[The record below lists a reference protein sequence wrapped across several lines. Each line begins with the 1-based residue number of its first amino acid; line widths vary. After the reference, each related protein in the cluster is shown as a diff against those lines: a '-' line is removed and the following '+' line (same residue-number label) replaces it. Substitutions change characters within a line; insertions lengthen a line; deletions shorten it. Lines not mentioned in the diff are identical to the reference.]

1 MSAEP
6 PVLPDAEEARRWAA
20 EELAK
25 PEYRQAAPG
34 WLESFWEGILEWLRS
49 LDASSADAGP
59 LPSSLIGIA
68 IAVVIAAGVM
78 LARPR
83 LNAKVRQA
91 REVFGTDSS
100 LLTAADYRQ
109 RAETAAAAAK
119 WGDAVVDRFRAL
131 VRSAEDR
138 TILNP
143 QPGRTA
149 DEVAR
154 ELALPFGAYAHRLNH
169 AARTFDAVRYGNHP
183 ALQADYLGI
192 AGLDAELESARPA
205 RPAVDRDPAALP

>member
-91 REVFGTDSS
+91 REVFGMDSP
-100 LLTAADYRQ
+100 LTAADYRQ

-205 RPAVDRDPAALP
+205 VDRDPAALP

>member
-68 IAVVIAAGVM
+68 IAVVITAGVM

-91 REVFGTDSS
+91 RKVFGTDS

-109 RAETAAAAAK
+109 RAETAAAAAQ

-205 RPAVDRDPAALP
+205 VDRDPAALP

>member
-34 WLESFWEGILEWLRS
+34 WLESFREGILEWLRS

-91 REVFGTDSS
+91 RKVFGTDS

-109 RAETAAAAAK
+109 RAETAAAAAQ

-205 RPAVDRDPAALP
+205 VDRDPAALP

>member
-6 PVLPDAEEARRWAA
+6 PVLPDAGQARRWAA

-34 WLESFWEGILEWLRS
+34 WLEAFWEGILEWLRS
-49 LDASSADAGP
+49 LDASSTDAGP
-59 LPSSLIGIA
+59 LPSPLIGIA
-68 IAVVIAAGVM
+68 IAAVIAAAVVM
-78 LARPR
+78 ARPR
-83 LNAKVRQA
+83 LNAKARQA
-91 REVFGTDSS
+91 REVFGTDSP
-100 LLTAADYRQ
+100 LTAADYRQ
-109 RAETAAAAAK
+109 SAETAAAAAK

-138 TILNP
+138 TILSP

-154 ELALPFGAYAHRLNH
+154 ELALPFGACAHRLNH
-169 AARTFDAVRYGNHP
+169 AARTFDAVRYGNQP
-183 ALQADYLGI
+183 AAHSDYLAL
-192 AGLDAELESARPA
+192 AGLDADLEAAKPA
-205 RPAVDRDPAALP
+205 RPPVDRDPAALP

>member
-34 WLESFWEGILEWLRS
+34 WLESFWAGLLEWLRS

-91 REVFGTDSS
+91 REVFGMDSP
-100 LLTAADYRQ
+100 LTAADYRQ
-109 RAETAAAAAK
+109 RAETAAAGAK

-154 ELALPFGAYAHRLNH
+154 ELALPFGADAHRLNH

-205 RPAVDRDPAALP
+205 VDRDPAALP

>member
-91 REVFGTDSS
+91 RKVFGTDS

-109 RAETAAAAAK
+109 RAETAAAAAQ

-205 RPAVDRDPAALP
+205 VDRDPAALP

>member
-49 LDASSADAGP
+49 LDPSSADAGP

-91 REVFGTDSS
+91 REVFGMDSP
-100 LLTAADYRQ
+100 LTAADYRQ
-109 RAETAAAAAK
+109 RAETAAAGAK

-205 RPAVDRDPAALP
+205 VDRDPAALP

>member
-91 REVFGTDSS
+91 REVFGMDSP
-100 LLTAADYRQ
+100 LTAADYRQ

-119 WGDAVVDRFRAL
+119 RGDAVVDRFRAL

-154 ELALPFGAYAHRLNH
+154 ELALPFGAYAHRLSH

-205 RPAVDRDPAALP
+205 VDRDPAALP

>member
-91 REVFGTDSS
+91 REVFGMDSP
-100 LLTAADYRQ
+100 LTAADYRQ
-109 RAETAAAAAK
+109 RAETAAAGAK

-205 RPAVDRDPAALP
+205 VDRDPAALP

>member
-91 REVFGTDSS
+91 REVFGMDSP
-100 LLTAADYRQ
+100 LTAADYRQ

-119 WGDAVVDRFRAL
+119 WG
-131 VRSAEDR
+131 RS
-138 TILNP
+138 
-143 QPGRTA
+143 
-149 DEVAR
+149 
-154 ELALPFGAYAHRLNH
+154 
-169 AARTFDAVRYGNHP
+169 
-183 ALQADYLGI
+183 
-192 AGLDAELESARPA
+192 
-205 RPAVDRDPAALP
+205 

>member
-91 REVFGTDSS
+91 RKVFGTDS

-109 RAETAAAAAK
+109 RAETAAAAAQ

-169 AARTFDAVRYGNHP
+169 AARTFDAVRYGTHP

-192 AGLDAELESARPA
+192 AGLDAELQSA